1 MQTQGIPLMD
11 SMGHGYGDNTQDRH
25 GTNSGSKQV
34 TEDGGVVS
42 SPEIIDWTVEEND
55 FEVDYEDWILHM
67 HRKYL
72 YSYYF
77 ELKSQGY
84 VICRICQ

>member
-1 MQTQGIPLMD
+1 MD
-11 SMGHGYGDNTQDRH
+11 SMGHGYGDNRQDQH
-25 GTNSGSKQV
+25 GTNSGSKRV
-34 TEDGGVVS
+34 IEDGRVIS
-42 SPEIIDWTVEEND
+42 LPEIIDWTAEEND

-72 YSYYF
+72 YSYHF
-77 ELKSQGY
+77 ELKSQGH